1 MKLTEFIKEN
11 YSYDDTKD
19 FYHVQDILLMV
30 DWLLKRD
37 DLDRGKLLE
46 QLEEVK
52 HTKEKVVSD
61 IMSHSKEPLKR

>member
-52 HTKEKVVSD
+52 HTKEKE
-61 IMSHSKEPLKR
+61 ILK